1 MPTGGAPPKILFE
14 RLNGSAII
22 RFNNPE
28 IRNPLGSETVKK
40 LIDLMRRIESDG
52 EISKTIFTGR
62 DSVFASGADIR
73 EIAELSSEDASA
85 FGSLG
90 QKLMDSISK
99 SSKPTI
105 AAVNGF
111 CFGGGLDLAISCS
124 RRFAS
129 PSATFC
135 HPGAG
140 LGIITGWGGTQRLPR
155 LIGSAVAIEMF
166 MTGKVVD
173 ANEALR
179 IGLIEAIAED
189 PLARA
194 LEC

>member
-1 MPTGGAPPKILFE
+1 MPIGDSAPAILFE
-14 RLNGSAII
+14 RLDGSAII
-22 RFNNPE
+22 RFNKPE
-28 IRNPLGSETVKK
+28 IRNPLGSETVRM

-52 EISKTIFTGR
+52 GISKTIFTGR

-73 EIAELSSEDASA
+73 EIAELSLEHAPA
-85 FGSLG
+85 FGNLG

-124 RRFAS
+124 RRVAS